1 MTLTG
6 LRAATAASL
15 LLAGLSAN
23 ASVGGV
29 YDFVS
34 KPDGTAVAIHSTVT
48 AAWPGFFY
56 VQQAD
61 RAAGIRVLWPETLAA
76 GDEVKIE
83 GTLGKDGPERA
94 ILASRVTV
102 TRHNGA
108 VPPPLRFILRELG
121 GATLGFSP
129 GVPGAVDPYNVG
141 LHVRVTGDA
150 REPAGNPPL
159 PILDAGANTVRVEPG
174 ALVWPRTGSLATVTG
189 ISSLTEADGNV
200 QPLVRATEIRVAEST
215 SPDTAIASGPEEGA
229 WLAGTEATFTFTGT
243 DDTTAPEQL
252 TFSWQIDEGAW
263 SEFATETTANLTALA
278 DGSHV
283 FRVKARDAAGNVDEN
298 PAERTFSVDTTAPD
312 TAIASG
318 PEEGGWLA
326 SAETAFTFT
335 GTDELTPPEQL
346 TFSWQIDEVGWTDFA
361 PETTANLTGLAGGAH
376 TFRVKARDA
385 AGNVDETPAERAF
398 SVDTTAPSGLTVTDD
413 GDTTTSHTQLH
424 ALWAAEDPES
434 GIAEFQCAIG
444 TASADPGSGYI
455 VDWKSAGTATE
466 ATETGLTLESGQ
478 TYYWYV
484 KARNAA
490 GLWSEAAASNGITV
504 EMWLPTSIMFVGDSL
519 TQGLFAS
526 TEAKTF
532 VPRTMAKLEAA
543 YPQRTFEKRVMFGT
557 DGSPMRTIASVI
569 RAYNGPWPDVVVIQ
583 DAATQSS
590 PMTGG
595 ATNGLAIITTDASG
609 RVTSA
614 KPDPAT
620 PGSGYQWKY
629 PGESS
634 ALGVYVTF
642 KQGANT
648 SAGGL
653 ATISPTGVPSSY
665 QVHSAGSGYDSG
677 QPVQV
682 LTDDWLALAQ
692 SAVDDVL
699 TRWGTPERRPLVLF
713 AGLWQQPKAL
723 VEFDGFTMNWNDHWA
738 RILNGPQY
746 AGKVFHVPEFGS
758 ASYEPWALGWYY
770 QARCDGSNTWVFA
783 YKLPFDPTGK
793 ELYLRDGRW
802 ASQITSWD
810 GERTITTKEPRGIA
824 RTDPGLI
831 VNLVQATPWY
841 TTYGDG
847 YHPTDAGHEALGQGV
862 FDALQRAIAA
872 RNRE

>member
-6 LRAATAASL
+6 LRAALAASL
-15 LLAGLSAN
+15 LLAGLPVNAN
-23 ASVGGV
+23 ADGV

-34 KPDGTAVAIHSTVT
+34 KPDGTAVAFQSTVT

-61 RAAGIRVLWPETLAA
+61 RAAGIRVLWPETLVA
-76 GDEVKIE
+76 GDEVDVE

-94 ILASRVTV
+94 ILGSRVTV
-102 TRHNGA
+102 VGHSSA
-108 VPPPLRFILRELG
+108 IPAPLRFILRQLG
-121 GATLGFSP
+121 GATLGYSP
-129 GVPGAVDPYNVG
+129 GVPGAVDLYNVG
-141 LHVRVTGDA
+141 VHVRVTGDA
-150 REPAGNPPL
+150 REPAGSPPL
-159 PILDAGANTVRVEPG
+159 PILDAGADAVRIEPG
-174 ALVWPRTGSLATVTG
+174 ALVWPPTGSLATVTG

-200 QPLVRATEIRVAEST
+200 QPLVRATEIRVAELT
-215 SPDTAIASGPEEGA
+215 APDTSIASGPDEGA
-229 WLAGTEATFTFTGT
+229 WLA
-243 DDTTAPEQL
+243 AP
-252 TFSWQIDEGAW
+252 
-263 SEFATETTANLTALA
+263 
-278 DGSHV
+278 
-283 FRVKARDAAGNVDEN
+283 
-298 PAERTFSVDTTAPD
+298 
-312 TAIASG
+312 
-318 PEEGGWLA
+318 
-326 SAETAFTFT
+326 ETAFTFT

-444 TASADPGSGYI
+444 TASADPGSGYV

-466 ATETGLTLESGQ
+466 ATETGLSLESGQ

>member
-1 MTLTG
+1 MNTKPTPPPIISRLNPSVIP
-6 LRAATAASL
+6 AVS
-15 LLAGLSAN
+15 SAMREK
-23 ASVGGV
+23 S
-29 YDFVS
+29 
-34 KPDGTAVAIHSTVT
+34 
-48 AAWPGFFY
+48 
-56 VQQAD
+56 
-61 RAAGIRVLWPETLAA
+61 LAA
-76 GDEVKIE
+76 GEEGKIE

-229 WLAGTEATFTFTGT
+229 WLASTEAT
-243 DDTTAPEQL
+243 
-252 TFSWQIDEGAW
+252 
-263 SEFATETTANLTALA
+263 
-278 DGSHV
+278 
-283 FRVKARDAAGNVDEN
+283 
-298 PAERTFSVDTTAPD
+298 
-312 TAIASG
+312 
-318 PEEGGWLA
+318 
-326 SAETAFTFT
+326 FTFT

-444 TASADPGSGYI
+444 TASADPGSGY
-455 VDWKSAGTATE
+455 VLDWKSAGTATE

-490 GLWSEAAASNGITV
+490 GLWSEAAASDGITV
-504 EMWLPTSIMFVGDSL
+504 ETWLPTTVMFVGDSL

-810 GERTITTKEPRGIA
+810 GQRTITTKEPRGIA
-824 RTDPGLI
+824 RTDPGII

-872 RNRE
+872 RNR